1 MTVVYRDEIGTVAV
15 TLTDGESG
23 ESGESIDF
31 ANGKCYFMVGDKDYA
46 VPVENLVRIVR

>member
-15 TLTDGESG
+15 TLTDGET
-23 ESGESIDF
+23 GESIDF

>member
-15 TLTDGESG
+15 TLSDGET
-23 ESGESIDF
+23 GESIDF
-31 ANGKCYFMVGDKDYA
+31 ADGKAWFSVGEQEYQ